1 MSCVS
6 SRAWAPKAELS
17 LQAPPSWIS
26 SHPPRRVIAVA
37 ISPKTARL
45 AGPNFQS
52 PSSAAEMPAT
62 PSTSRRKSA
71 AKPETPRDLKGKKLL
86 VPREV
91 FPKVPSQPFSGRSV
105 NFGRDR
111 GSHKAR
117 AGRRRHAHCSRGSG
131 RAAGDRRRRGAPQP
145 SRQLFC
151 ASPQEKV
158 PASFVGWE
166 ARVTGA
172 DRVHDDGLHLNVR
185 FDVRLLAAAAFWSP
199 NYRTLCACLNYN
211 PIWQASTVCCAV
223 PCLRLCPA
231 PLPLP
236 AGL

>member
-1 MSCVS
+1 MNSKAHGHWQRCPTSLCSAAPRDWCRSKVWGGGAANNQRGGLTRLGARMSGVS

-17 LQAPPSWIS
+17 LQAPLPSWIP

-37 ISPKTARL
+37 ISPKPARL

-105 NFGRDR
+105 NFGKDR
-111 GSHKAR
+111 RSHKAR
-117 AGRRRHAHCSRGSG
+117 ARRRRHAHWFPRQRAGSW
-131 RAAGDRRRRGAPQP
+131 RLAAQGSPSTHPPAVLSFCRRRCLHHLWGGRRG
-145 SRQLFC
+145 
-151 ASPQEKV
+151 
-158 PASFVGWE
+158 
-166 ARVTGA
+166 
-172 DRVHDDGLHLNVR
+172 
-185 FDVRLLAAAAFWSP
+185 
-199 NYRTLCACLNYN
+199 
-211 PIWQASTVCCAV
+211 
-223 PCLRLCPA
+223 
-231 PLPLP
+231 
-236 AGL
+236 